1 MAYEPYHFD
10 IFHDDLSAL
19 YFITLMITVR
29 GQYQGATISL
39 LKISISW
46 SMTGHPLTKSSDKD
60 CDDLSI
66 DSITLMM
73 TGCVLEGATVSSKI

>member
-46 SMTGHPLTKSSDKD
+46 SMTTGHPLTKSSDKD

-66 DSITLMM
+66 LSL
-73 TGCVLEGATVSSKI
+73 

>member
-29 GQYQGATISL
+29 GQYQEATISL
-39 LKISISW
+39 LKSSIT
-46 SMTGHPLTKSSDKD
+46 MTTGHPLTKSSDKY

-66 DSITLMM
+66 LSL
-73 TGCVLEGATVSSKI
+73 